1 MIRFRSLSS
10 ATVALLVTGTVALR
24 FAQPAAGTA
33 LDDYVAEYDPSYT
46 YTLVGTYP
54 QSGYTDYVVDM
65 KSQTWL
71 TPAEVDRT
79 LWQHYLIVTVPDTV
93 VGTTGLLFIGGGS
106 NGGSAP
112 SGNDSDLVAIAVA
125 TNSVVS
131 YLRQVPNQPLTF
143 TGDVPRW
150 EDAQIAY
157 AWDKFLRGGD
167 PVWLS
172 RMPMTKAAVRAM
184 DTISAVVAS
193 EEGETVNSYV
203 VSGASKRGWTTWTTA
218 AVDSRVVA
226 FAPLVIDLL
235 NLEPSFVHHYSALGR
250 WADAIHDYVVM
261 DIPLWFGTR
270 PFRDMLDLVDPY
282 SYRQRYTRPKYLI
295 NSAGD
300 EFFLPDSS
308 QFYFDD
314 LPGEKYLRYVPNTGH
329 DLNSSAWDS
338 LEAWYS
344 AILTG
349 TSRPQFSWTKESD
362 GSLTV
367 ITSGATPSQVL
378 LWQATNPTAR
388 DFNYSIVGPIYTSSV
403 LAPTQ
408 PGEYHTQVA
417 PPSAGWTAFF
427 VELTYPSGGA
437 HPFVFTTQVSV
448 VPDTYP
454 ASFDPDTDGD
464 GLPNSIDPDDDNDG
478 EPDETDYRPLDTDD
492 DALPNPFDDDD
503 DGDGIPDIEEG
514 TDDPDNDGLPNS
526 LDTDSDGDGLPDADE
541 GTGDPDSDGLPNYL
555 DTDSDDDGVS
565 DRLEAAFGTDP
576 YDDTDT
582 PSLPL
587 TSWPL
592 ALLLLSGAVLIGRLK
607 RTNR

>member
-1 MIRFRSLSS
+1 MIRFRSFSS
-10 ATVALLVTGTVALR
+10 ATVALLVVGAVTLAMV
-24 FAQPAAGTA
+24 QPAAGTA
-33 LDDYVAEYDPSYT
+33 LDDYVAQSDPSYT
-46 YTLVGTYP
+46 YTVVGTYP
-54 QSGYTDYVVDM
+54 HSGYTDYVVDM

-79 LWQHYLIVTVPDTV
+79 LWQHYLIITVPDTV
-93 VGTTGLLFIGGGS
+93 VGTTGLLRIGSGS
-106 NGGSAP
+106 NGGGAP
-112 SGNDSDLVAIAVA
+112 TANDPGLIDIALA
-125 TNSVVS
+125 TDSVVG

-157 AWDKFLRGGD
+157 AWDQFLRGGD
-167 PVWLS
+167 SVWLS

-184 DTISAVVAS
+184 DTITAVAADEAS
-193 EEGETVNSYV
+193 VTVDSYV
-203 VSGASKRGWTTWTTA
+203 VTGASKRGWTTWTTA

-226 FAPLVIDLL
+226 FAPQVIDLL
-235 NLEPSFVHHYSALGR
+235 NVEPSFVHHYSALGR
-250 WADAIHDYVVM
+250 WADAIYDYVVM

-282 SYRQRYTRPKYLI
+282 SYRERYTTPKYLI

-344 AILTG
+344 AILAG

-367 ITSGATPSQVL
+367 LTSGAAPSQVL
-378 LWQATNPTAR
+378 LWQATNPSAR

-408 PGEYHTQVA
+408 PGEYRAQVA
-417 PPSAGWTAFF
+417 PPTEGWTAFF
-427 VELTYPSGGA
+427 VELTYPSGGT
-437 HPFVFTTQVSV
+437 HPFVFTTEVSV

-464 GLPNSIDPDDDNDG
+464 GLTNSTDPDDDNDG

-492 DALPNPFDDDD
+492 DAMPNPFDDDD
-503 DGDGIPDIEEG
+503 DGDGIPDLIEGTGDTDNDGIADYLDTDSDNDGLPDLDEG
-514 TDDPDNDGLPNS
+514 TDDPDTDGI
-526 LDTDSDGDGLPDADE
+526 
-541 GTGDPDSDGLPNYL
+541 PNYL

-565 DRLEAAFGTDP
+565 DSMEAAVGTDP

-582 PSLPL
+582 PALPL

-592 ALLLLSGAVLIGRLK
+592 ALLLLTGTLLIGARK
-607 RTNR
+607 RKNR